1 MIKVILTPIYQTKK
15 INALSRFSETGALS
29 RLLSAA
35 IVDEEFRN
43 RLLTEPLSVIADGY
57 NGESFFLGN
66 QVLEAMVT
74 IKAKNLADFVSKL
87 LMDLDE
93 TQHPAPIKNS
103 SRMTTEWDILEETN
117 EEVKKK
123 L

>member
-1 MIKVILTPIYQTKK
+1 MIKVIQAPVDQSKK

-35 IVDEEFRN
+35 IVDEEFRE
-43 RLLTEPLSVIADGY
+43 RLLSEPLSVIENGY

-93 TQHPAPIKNS
+93 TQHHAPIKTR
-103 SRMTTEWDILEETN
+103 SRMTSEWDILEKSNVEIR
-117 EEVKKK
+117 KK